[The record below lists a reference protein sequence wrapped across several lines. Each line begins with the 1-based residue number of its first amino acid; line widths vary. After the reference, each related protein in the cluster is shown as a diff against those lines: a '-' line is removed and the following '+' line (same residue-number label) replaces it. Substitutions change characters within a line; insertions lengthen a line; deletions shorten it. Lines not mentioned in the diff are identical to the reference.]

1 MFDRRLR
8 VARPQVLTRVAVLD
22 DLPVLVALWDE
33 LRIVGGRAERAVNPL
48 LAADVRDQLVAALAD
63 PQCRIVL
70 ACAEDEPAGMAVMCV
85 SRPDPL
91 SDIQLVNV
99 AHIVVSRGK
108 RHRGIGHAL
117 IAAGADFATE
127 RHIDHV
133 AVSVYP
139 SLRDASRFYA
149 RLGFAPVA
157 VRRIAPVAVLRRRLG
172 NDPNSS
178 VLVDAARRRTRLM
191 RPLPPQRIRRA
202 AGERVDS

>member
-1 MFDRRLR
+1 
-8 VARPQVLTRVAVLD
+8 VVRPQVLTRIAVQD
-22 DLPVLVALWDE
+22 DLPVLLALWDE

-48 LAADVRDQLVAALAD
+48 TAVDVRDRLLEALLD
-63 PQCRIVL
+63 PECRVML
-70 ACAEDEPAGMAVMCV
+70 ACAEDQPAGMAVLQV
-85 SRPDPL
+85 IRPDPL
-91 SDIQLVNV
+91 SDIRLVHV
-99 AHIVVSRGK
+99 VHIVVSRMK

-117 IAAGADFATE
+117 IATAADFANE
-127 RHIDHV
+127 RRIDHV

-172 NDPNSS
+172 NDPNISM
-178 VLVDAARRRTRLM
+178 LADAARRRTRLM
-191 RPLPPQRIRRA
+191 RPVQPQRNRRS